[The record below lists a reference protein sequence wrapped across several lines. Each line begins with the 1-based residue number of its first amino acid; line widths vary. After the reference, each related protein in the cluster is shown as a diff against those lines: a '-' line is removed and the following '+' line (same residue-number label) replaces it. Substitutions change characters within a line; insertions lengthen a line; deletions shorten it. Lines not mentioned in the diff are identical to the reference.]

1 MSGWGATLLLPG
13 TSSLVPSPPSFTY
26 RLPLWASRSS
36 LSLRAKEQG
45 VMSDLSA
52 FQFGPPQTNPS
63 PPPQVPTP
71 RKELWEDAERES
83 DLLVLHEGQPTLGSP
98 VNGSQSQSSQT
109 TPPTQA
115 KHHANCEGTACS
127 PSDQGLQE
135 TQGGQGCLEAHLPQG
150 SPKEAKGQSRK
161 GPSLG
166 APGSLEGCRL
176 TVCSSPGPLTPQA
189 QVLLGVEPW
198 GQDAAPE
205 LKGAKPQAQGQ

>member
-1 MSGWGATLLLPG
+1 
-13 TSSLVPSPPSFTY
+13 
-26 RLPLWASRSS
+26 
-36 LSLRAKEQG
+36 
-45 VMSDLSA
+45 MSDLSA
-52 FQFGPPQTNPS
+52 FQFGPPQANPS

-71 RKELWEDAERES
+71 QKELWEDAERES
-83 DLLVLHEGQPTLGSP
+83 NLLVLHEGQPTLGSP

-115 KHHANCEGTACS
+115 NHHVNCEGKACS

-135 TQGGQGCLEAHLPQG
+135 SQGGQGCLEAHLPQG

-176 TVCSSPGPLTPQA
+176 TVLHPDPSPHRPKCCWGWSRGARMLPLS
-189 QVLLGVEPW
+189 
-198 GQDAAPE
+198 
-205 LKGAKPQAQGQ
+205 